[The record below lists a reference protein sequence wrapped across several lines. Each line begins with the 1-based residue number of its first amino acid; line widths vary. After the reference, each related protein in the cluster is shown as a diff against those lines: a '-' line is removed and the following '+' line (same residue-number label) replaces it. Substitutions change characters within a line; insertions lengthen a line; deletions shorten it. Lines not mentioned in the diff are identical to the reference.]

1 MCDRPTKTHT
11 HSHDKGEKKKQ
22 KKTHKAVKF
31 ILIGGDAFLAV

>member
-11 HSHDKGEKKKQ
+11 HSHDKGEKKN